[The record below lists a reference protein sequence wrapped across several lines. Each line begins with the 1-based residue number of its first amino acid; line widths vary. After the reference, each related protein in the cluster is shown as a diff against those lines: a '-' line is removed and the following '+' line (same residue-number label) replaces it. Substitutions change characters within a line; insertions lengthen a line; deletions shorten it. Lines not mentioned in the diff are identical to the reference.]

1 MDIVGLSFSVYM
13 EHFIPFFVIALIPQL
28 PTLIGEFATL
38 ANGNELN
45 ELSIA
50 LTFTSLVIGVLASGA
65 MVYAVCRH
73 FLGRPVYVQ
82 QSYAYAWARIL
93 PLFGAVLLL
102 LLALTIP
109 TLLSVFIIGLP
120 LLAFLVINWLFVT
133 HTVIIE
139 QQRPVEA
146 LRLSWQTV
154 RGDWWRVFGIT
165 VGVILVLI
173 GLGIIGGGVILVT
186 AAISS
191 VLATLLGVLLSA
203 LIAPLLTIS
212 LTLLYFDLRVR
223 KEAYGHHDLAS
234 ELGETP

>member
-28 PTLIGEFATL
+28 PVLIGEFVTL

-45 ELSIA
+45 GLSIA
-50 LTFTSLVIGVLASGA
+50 LAFTSLVIGVLASGA
-65 MVYAVCRH
+65 IVYSVCRH

-82 QSYAYAWARIL
+82 QSYIYVWGRIR

-109 TLLSVFIIGLP
+109 AFLSVFIIGIP
-120 LLAFLVINWLFVT
+120 LLVFLVINWLFVT
-133 HTVIIE
+133 NIIIVE
-139 QQRPVEA
+139 QQGPVEA

-154 RGDWWRVFGIT
+154 RGDWWRVFGIV
-165 VGVILVLI
+165 VGMILVVI
-173 GLGIIGGGVILVT
+173 GLGIVGGGVILVT
-186 AAISS
+186 AAISG
-191 VLATLLGVLLSA
+191 VLAMLSGVLLSA
-203 LIAPLLTIS
+203 LITPLLTIS

-223 KEAYGHHDLAS
+223 KEGYTHHNLAS
-234 ELGETP
+234 ELGENA